1 MTAIG
6 AGGKFRWQGGRKAM
20 DKDAADE
27 AEFRAIK
34 WKPNDKGNSG
44 RRMPADYIMRK
55 DPNARRAYLEM
66 RSNLG
71 LTHEAAELRIERLA
85 EAKFRTVLFYKID
98 EREHLTDEGIE
109 DVDRRPEMWV
119 QLARG
124 FTVEQ
129 IFPNLEDLG
138 MIRRDRPLQ

>member
-1 MTAIG
+1 
-6 AGGKFRWQGGRKAM
+6 M
-20 DKDAADE
+20 DKEAAEVAEE
-27 AEFRAIK
+27 AEFRAIE
-34 WKPNDKGNSG
+34 WKPNDKEMSG
-44 RRMPADYIMRK
+44 RRLPASYIIKK

-71 LTHEAAELRIERLA
+71 FTHEEAELRIERCFDA
-85 EAKFRTVLFYKID
+85 NFRTTILSGAEKD
-98 EREHLTDEGIE
+98 DLTDEEIE
-109 DVDRRPEMWV
+109 DLDRRPEMWV

-138 MIRRDRPLQ
+138 MIRRDGALQ

>member
-1 MTAIG
+1 MPT
-6 AGGKFRWQGGRKAM
+6 
-20 DKDAADE
+20 DSKDAAEE
-27 AEFRAIK
+27 AEFRAIE
-34 WKPNDKGNSG
+34 WKPNDKGMSG
-44 RRMPADYIMRK
+44 RRLPASWIIK
-55 DPNARRAYLEM
+55 QDPNARRAYLEM

-71 LTHEAAELRIERLA
+71 LTHEEAELRIERLSDA
-85 EAKFRTVLFYKID
+85 NFRTIALYKID
-98 EREHLTDEGIE
+98 EPGHPSAEEIE

-138 MIRRDRPLQ
+138 MIRRDTLQ